1 MEPGTR
7 ASRHGSYLEFC
18 PFAGV
23 EPCLLAVVVAQQQP
37 VSFAYYPPQQQPC
50 CRCEV
55 SRRAIRS
62 IWLLLEL
69 PDVCPFAGVEPCLL
83 AVVVA

>member
-23 EPCLLAVVVAQQQP
+23 EPCLLAVVVA
-37 VSFAYYPPQQQPC
+37 
-50 CRCEV
+50 
-55 SRRAIRS
+55 
-62 IWLLLEL
+62 
-69 PDVCPFAGVEPCLL
+69 
-83 AVVVA
+83 